1 MNNSIL
7 FFNRCFDKKRLKS
20 FILWFFSK
28 YGERKTIQLI
38 ENLKEVGFKYATK
51 AGISIGIDDLKIPF
65 IKSNYIN
72 ITEQKIK
79 GAEVDYQRGNIT
91 KIERQQRFVE
101 EWSFVSEKLKR
112 HVIQFFKATDI
123 FNPIYMMAFSGAR
136 GNISQIRQLI
146 GMRGLMADPQGQI
159 LDFPIRSSFR
169 EGLTLTEYLISCY
182 GARKGVVDTALRT
195 ATSGYL
201 TRRLVDVTQQVV
213 IGRQNCYTRRGIQ
226 FTNLMDGSKNLLSL
240 KDRIIGRVLLNDI
253 IITDPLKKGK
263 YKIGFKNQEISIRLA
278 KKLDDTNNKI
288 VLRSP
293 LTCCSKNSICQ
304 LCYGWNLAYNAI
316 VSIGEAVGVLAAQ
329 SIGEPGTQLTMRTF
343 HTGGVFTGGLIDQI
357 YAPFNGEVKYI
368 NNFKGVIIR
377 TLKGRIGF
385 LTKTGGALQVKK
397 TYINDS
403 NLNQSSKIELSSL
416 FFGNQLEKDLLNRK
430 EIYPLLHKI
439 LAIEKNYKVI
449 KGYFHSSLVF
459 SIPIH
464 TILFIKHG
472 SSILEKELIAELSSL
487 SISDSHR
494 QEIEQEVFAP
504 MAGQVFFEKLT
515 LIEKIKRDGSI
526 QKMTYGLGSLWVA
539 SSLQWPSLIGP
550 HIFPAHGDFVSG
562 SSVIQT
568 IQILAEKFYYFDK
581 SISNSLHAFEKF
593 KAGSFLKR
601 HIPGIYSKSN
611 LFDSIL
617 LNRTFYSNN
626 FKRIYYK
633 NFRYFVTTKNV
644 NDFLNRNSY
653 LKNTNLSIGD
663 CAKKISQSK
672 IYLKHLTLGLN
683 FRFYQNNT
691 VSRIQKQK
699 SKISFL
705 CYSIQNEM
713 DRSKERYFF
722 VLISYSYLIKSRLKK
737 PIACRKALNF
747 SNKALTWNTYQYWY
761 DDYFFPFS
769 NVMNISSR
777 IFWIFS
783 KRRSFKNFD
792 FTLPKRNSSYY
803 SCYLYNYFFKTKKIK
818 IQSAKENIFFS
829 KEYKVSK
836 FFFINFIHQNFVLYS
851 NLSKTIDKYKSNWLS
866 GKQTT
871 FISVNRQSSA
881 NLQIS
886 KLWCLSTINTFP
898 IYPTCIFKSDS
909 NDQSLHIFNFFIEQ
923 VYNIKQVIKP
933 ILINSRLF
941 VDIYRKEFCLSYYI
955 IQNFLI
961 FFYYEYFI
969 NLRLDNYFF
978 NSFKKN
984 SIKVG
989 FQTQFK
995 ILTIPIFI
1003 KNKTKNNK
1011 IPSQIKRAFLKN
1023 EIFSILQKT
1032 DLLKNDIKKQQNILS
1047 WPCTY
1052 KNKFFTDEFGYCLNY
1067 GIGFKRS
1074 IYFDRYPIG
1083 LDIIYNKVFFKF
1095 NLLNFFSFYNFHKL
1109 KIRFFAHRVLA
1120 TNLVI
1125 FQKTENYINPKFY
1138 YSKILNLNNNYN
1150 NQEYYNSLAF
1160 NSIKNY
1166 FINFSR
1172 NSIKKNRS
1180 THLFFLDNNL
1190 NFLLNKKIFFKEG
1203 FVKTL
1208 QVRTKT
1214 LFNLEYPIL
1223 LKAYSSLRGK
1233 KSARFN
1239 FYKPE
1244 LQKNNA
1250 GYYIFNNLAY
1260 FSLKT
1265 FYLNSIQKLN
1275 FQVFL
1280 NSKIKQIDAIKI
1292 FYKKFKYCSIKDLIC
1307 VNFFSYFQ
1315 DIEIIYTSLEEQELK
1330 KNFTALTKLNLKAFR
1345 LENPITAAKSQSL
1358 MLSNFLRYGTIFENQ
1373 KILSNGGQVIYID
1386 KKSFTI
1392 RAAIPFLITPKS
1404 LINVHQN
1411 ELIKKGSRLFTFL
1424 SYQVKTGDIIQ
1435 GIPKIEEFFEARL
1448 TRDGLPLLAN
1458 LHAQIKQLFQTY
1470 KLKFSVYEAT
1480 QKSFEK
1486 IQYLIINE
1494 IQKVYCSQGIYI
1506 SDKHLEIVV
1515 RQMTSKVQ
1523 VINGGQTGL
1532 LCGEL
1537 IEFDWMRLIEQK
1549 FSGEDLSYE
1558 PIILGITKSCLETES
1573 FISAASFQETT
1584 RILTKAAIQNKI
1596 DFIRGLKQ
1604 NVILGNLVPAGT
1616 GFFSPL
1622 YIKYLNSD

>member
-1 MNNSIL
+1 MNNSTL

-65 IKSNYIN
+65 IKSDYIN

-79 GAEVDYQRGNIT
+79 SAEVDYQRGNIT

-112 HVIQFFKATDI
+112 HVIQFFKATDV

-240 KDRIIGRVLLNDI
+240 KDRLIGRVLLNDI
-253 IITDPLKKGK
+253 IVIDPLKKKK
-263 YKIGFKNQEISIRLA
+263 YKIGFKNQEVSTRLA

-288 VLRSP
+288 LLRSP

-368 NNFKGVIIR
+368 NNFKGILIR

-385 LTKTGGALQVKK
+385 LTKIEGALQVKR

-403 NLNQSSKIELSSL
+403 SINQGSKIELSSL
-416 FFGNQLEKDLLNRK
+416 FFGNQLEKNLLNRK
-430 EIYPLLHKI
+430 EIYSLLQQI
-439 LAIEKNYKVI
+439 LAIEKNYEGI
-449 KGYFHSSLVF
+449 KSYFHPSLVF

-494 QEIEQEVFAP
+494 QETEQEVFAP
-504 MAGQVFFEKLT
+504 MAGQIFFEKLT
-515 LIEKIKRDGSI
+515 LIEKMKRDGSI

-539 SSLQWPSLIGP
+539 SSLEWPALISP
-550 HIFPAHGDFVSG
+550 HIFLDHGDFVSG
-562 SSVIQT
+562 SSVIQK
-568 IQILAEKFYYFDK
+568 IQISAEKFYHFDK
-581 SISNSLHAFEKF
+581 SISNSLHAFENF

-601 HIPGIYSKSN
+601 QISGIYSKPN
-611 LFDSIL
+611 PFDSII
-617 LNRTFYSNN
+617 LNRAFYSNN
-626 FKRIYYK
+626 FRRIYYK
-633 NFRYFVTTKNV
+633 NFRYFVITKNI
-644 NDFLNRNSY
+644 NNFSSRNSY

-663 CAKKISQSK
+663 CARKRSRSK
-672 IYLKHLTLGLN
+672 VYLKHLTLGLN

-705 CYSIQNEM
+705 LYSIQNEM
-713 DRSKERYFF
+713 DRSKDRYFF
-722 VLISYSYLIKSRLKK
+722 SLVSYSYLIESRLKK
-737 PIACRKALNF
+737 PITSRKVLNF
-747 SNKALTWNTYQYWY
+747 SGKALKRNTYQYWY
-761 DDYFFPFS
+761 DDYFFPFI
-769 NVMNISSR
+769 NIMKISSQ

-783 KRRSFKNFD
+783 QKRSLKNFD
-792 FTLPKRNSSYY
+792 FTLPKRSNNG
-803 SCYLYNYFFKTKKIK
+803 YLSNYFVKIKKTK
-818 IQSAKENIFFS
+818 IQGAKEDIFFS
-829 KEYKVSK
+829 KKYKVSK
-836 FFFINFIHQNFVLYS
+836 FFSINFICQNFVLYNNS
-851 NLSKTIDKYKSNWLS
+851 SKTIDKYKSKSNWLS
-866 GKQTT
+866 AKQAA
-871 FISVNRQSSA
+871 FILVNRQSDA

-886 KLWCLSTINTFP
+886 KLWRLSTISIFS
-898 IYPTCIFKSDS
+898 IYPTCIYKPS
-909 NDQSLHIFNFFIEQ
+909 NNNRSPHIFSFFIEQ
-923 VYNIKQVIKP
+923 VYNIKQIIKP
-933 ILINSRLF
+933 ILISSRLF
-941 VDIYRKEFCLSYYI
+941 VDIYSKEFCLNHYV

-969 NLRLDNYFF
+969 NLRFDNYFF
-978 NSFKKN
+978 NSLKKN
-984 SIKVG
+984 SIKIG

-1023 EIFSILQKT
+1023 EIFSLLQKT
-1032 DLLKNDIKKQQNILS
+1032 DFLKKDIKKQQNILS

-1067 GIGFKRS
+1067 GTGFKQS
-1074 IYFDRYPIG
+1074 IHFDRHPIV
-1083 LDIIYNKVFFKF
+1083 LDIVYNKVFFKF
-1095 NLLNFFSFYNFHKL
+1095 DLLNLFSFYNFHKL
-1109 KIRFFAHRVLA
+1109 KIRFFAHRLL
-1120 TNLVI
+1120 TKNLVV
-1125 FQKTENYINPKFY
+1125 FQKIENYINPKFY

-1150 NQEYYNSLAF
+1150 NREYYNSLAF

-1166 FINFSR
+1166 FINFNR
-1172 NSIKKNRS
+1172 NSIKKNKS
-1180 THLFFLDNNL
+1180 THLFFFDDNL
-1190 NFLLNKKIFFKEG
+1190 NFLLTKKIFFKAG
-1203 FVKTL
+1203 FFKTR
-1208 QVRTKT
+1208 QIRTKT

-1223 LKAYSSLRGK
+1223 LKAYSPLRGK
-1233 KSARFN
+1233 ESERFN
-1239 FYKPE
+1239 FHKPE
-1244 LQKNNA
+1244 LQKNSV
-1250 GYYIFNNLAY
+1250 GYYIFNNLVY
-1260 FSLKT
+1260 FSLKN

-1275 FQVFL
+1275 FQGFL
-1280 NSKIKQIDAIKI
+1280 NSKIKQIDTIRI

-1307 VNFFSYFQ
+1307 VDFFSYSQ
-1315 DIEIIYTSLEEQELK
+1315 DTEIIDTSLEEHELK
-1330 KNFTALTKLNLKAFR
+1330 KKFTALTKLNLKAFR

-1358 MLSNFLRYGTIFENQ
+1358 MLNNFLRYGTIFENQ
-1373 KILSNGGQVIYID
+1373 KTLPNGGQVIYID

-1448 TRDGLPLLAN
+1448 TRNGLPLLAN

-1470 KLKFSVYEAT
+1470 KLKFSVSEST

-1523 VINGGQTGL
+1523 VINGGRTGF

-1537 IEFDWMRLIEQK
+1537 IEFDWMRLVEQK
-1549 FSGEDLSYE
+1549 FSSEDLLYE
-1558 PIILGITKSCLETES
+1558 PIVLGITKSCLETES

-1584 RILTKAAIQNKI
+1584 RILTKAALQNKI

-1622 YIKYLNSD
+1622 YIKYLNFD